1 MDREL
6 EVRQSRRMD
15 TIGLGLIFQQQCLV
29 CYVLKYCLLFLFILN
44 FYIFFANS
52 IYFDLLLGD
61 MGQVYLYNLPYF
73 CLISIIVV
81 AIVVPA
87 QCYRVL
93 IYVINL

>member
-1 MDREL
+1 MRSSNAPFG
-6 EVRQSRRMD
+6 VRSFFFSFYLTLD
-15 TIGLGLIFQQQCLV
+15 H
-29 CYVLKYCLLFLFILN
+29 CYLRLSLWIVVLTRFGAFRVQMALCWNLC
-44 FYIFFANS
+44 
-52 IYFDLLLGD
+52 D
-61 MGQVYLYNLPYF
+61 MGQVYLYYSPYF